1 MTDYRLDDLARAA
14 GTTARNVRLYQER
27 GLLPSP
33 RLAGRVGWY
42 GDIHLARLRLIT
54 RLLDRG
60 YSLANIAE
68 LLSTWESGKDLS
80 AVLGV
85 EQVLT
90 MPWSDESP
98 EPVTLTELRA
108 AFGSDFVV
116 SHADH
121 LVEIGL
127 LQRQGR
133 RYVLPSPALLGVAR
147 ELVSAGLPLPAVL
160 RLAETLVANLT
171 AIAHDFATTT
181 SALLGPDPD
190 PALLTQQDVDRLAE
204 LSKRLRPLAALAVNR
219 AFPLVM
225 DRESITLLG
234 AALSDA
240 ELKTRR
246 SPPEPCGEAAVRAS
260 ERPAA
265 QRIRRACSP

>member
-1 MTDYRLDDLARAA
+1 MRETYQVTDYRLDDLARAA

-27 GLLPSP
+27 GLLPPP
-33 RLAGRVGWY
+33 RLVGRVGWY
-42 GDIHLARLRLIT
+42 AEAHLARLRLIT

-60 YSLANIAE
+60 YSLGNIAE

-98 EPVTLTELRA
+98 EPVTLTELRT
-108 AFGSDFVV
+108 AFGSDFGV

-127 LQRQGR
+127 LQRHGR

-147 ELVSAGLPLPAVL
+147 ELVSAGLPLSAVL
-160 RLAETLVANLT
+160 RLAETLVENLT

-181 SALLGPDPD
+181 SASLGPD
-190 PALLTQQDVDRLAE
+190 PALLTQQDVDRLMD

-225 DRESITLLG
+225 DRESVALLD

-240 ELKTRR
+240 DRKTRR
-246 SPPEPCGEAAVRAS
+246 
-260 ERPAA
+260 RPA
-265 QRIRRACSP
+265 S